1 MGFNRR
7 TFLQQAVSLLILG
20 ASQSGLTGR
29 QRAWAAS
36 LDRYIET
43 LAQPST
49 RKLALLVGINQ
60 YPNGTNLSGCVTDV
74 ELQRELLVNRF
85 GFHPQDVITLSESQA
100 TRDNIESAFLE
111 HLTEQAG
118 TDDIVVFH
126 FSGYG
131 SKVKTPPGDRSE
143 SGDRLVNSLMP
154 IDGVQD
160 QLTNGL
166 LEETLLLLAQ
176 TLSTER
182 LTLVLDTSYKRTEK
196 RLQGNLRVRSY
207 PQQSVY
213 PLNPQA
219 LAFQEQLRQ
228 NYFRP
233 RPKPLRGALPGI
245 VLWAASEDQVAT
257 EAIWPG
263 FSAGLFTYAL
273 TQSLWQATPASTI
286 TVSLRQT
293 VQQVESLMERQQPQL
308 KGNKQPLLTYYQPP
322 QISVGAEG
330 VITAVDDQTIQLLLA
345 GLPARILENYGVNS
359 CLTLVL
365 PPEETASTPMP
376 QSLLQIRS
384 REGLKAK
391 ARWLGTPNDSLAIG
405 QLVQEWVRIVPRN
418 LGLTVALEENL
429 ERIERVDAT
438 SAFASIDVVSSVVTA
453 GEQAA
458 DCLLGK
464 AIAPEIENQ
473 ASSDNKEPSSTIG
486 YQLFSVGGVSI
497 TNTNGA
503 SEAVKSAVRR
513 LVPEL
518 ETLLAAKLWHLT
530 SNEGSSRLRVK
541 ATLKIDSQR
550 LIERETRRSLDWH
563 QHKLKTGDRALTK
576 RDHLLPT
583 LTSGTQIQYHLKN
596 QDERS
601 IYLMLLGRDSGGNA
615 IALYSPA
622 ENESATDGGNSLI
635 DLKIAPGETFIF
647 PQPNSISSTVA
658 GPPGLAEIQL
668 IFSQAPFTNTLKA
681 LSARQHFKGEPEVLD
696 LPNALEVAHAL
707 LEDLHATS
715 RVSADL
721 GGAKEDSYALDV
733 NAWAGLNFI
742 YQVV

>member
-20 ASQSGLTGR
+20 ANPLGLTGR

-36 LDRYIET
+36 MDRYLET

-49 RKLALLVGINQ
+49 RKLALLVGINK
-60 YPNGTNLSGCVTDV
+60 YPNGTNLSGCITDV

-85 GFHPQDVITLSESQA
+85 GFHHQDVLTLSGSQA

-111 HLTEQAG
+111 HLTQQAG

-131 SKVKTPPGDRSE
+131 SKVKIPQTDRSE

-176 TLSTER
+176 TLTTER
-182 LTLVLDTSYKRTEK
+182 LTLVLDTSYKKTENL
-196 RLQGNLRVRSY
+196 LQGNLRVRSY

-213 PLNPQA
+213 PLNPKA
-219 LAFQEQLRQ
+219 LEFQEQLRQ
-228 NYFRP
+228 NYSRL
-233 RPKPLRGALPGI
+233 RPKRLRAALPGI

-257 EAIWPG
+257 EAIWHG

-273 TQSLWQATPASTI
+273 TQSLWQATPASTVI
-286 TVSLRQT
+286 VSLQQT
-293 VQQVESLMERQQPQL
+293 AQQVESLMDQQPQL

-322 QISVGAEG
+322 QVSVGAEG

-359 CLTLVL
+359 CLTLVQ
-365 PPEETASTPMP
+365 PPEAASTPMP

-391 ARWLGTPNDSLAIG
+391 ARWVGTPNDSLAVG

-418 LGLTVALEENL
+418 LGLTVALEQSL

-438 SAFASIDVVSSVVTA
+438 SAFSSIDVVSSVVTA

-464 AIAPEIENQ
+464 AIAPKIEDQ
-473 ASSDNKEPSSTIG
+473 ASLDNQEPSSTIG

-497 TNTNGA
+497 TKTNGA

-541 ATLKIDSQR
+541 ATLKIGSK
-550 LIERETRRSLDWH
+550 LPIERETRRLLEWH
-563 QHKLKTGDRALTK
+563 EHKPTISDRASST

-583 LTSGTQIQYHLKN
+583 LTSGAQIQYHLKN
-596 QDERS
+596 EDERS
-601 IYLMLLGRDSGGNA
+601 VYLMLLGRDSGGNA
-615 IALYSPA
+615 IALYAPA
-622 ENESATDGGNSLI
+622 QNESATDGGEPLI
-635 DLKIAPGETFIF
+635 NLKIAPGETFIF
-647 PQPNSISSTVA
+647 PQPNSVGWTVA

-668 IFSQAPFTNTLKA
+668 IFSQSPFTNTLKA
-681 LSARQHFKGEPEVLD
+681 LSARQHFKGELEVLD
-696 LPNALEVAHAL
+696 LPNALEVARAL

-733 NAWAGLNFI
+733 NAWAGLNFV